1 MLMYHPAQDINH
13 CVFRVLLITE
23 ESEHDKIRIDVYR
36 LIDFYTLFPYLL
48 RLIVKLPSPLHRF
61 KSKFN
66 DIPEP
71 FESLKNTKRII
82 YELEQLQ
89 STAIQNL
96 VAKGLLDS
104 ESFNEGYLKRT
115 DKELPENFS
124 DVIKDSRLLKEEWFE
139 VLINEFPKA
148 KLTGSNGLKARTGLM
163 EYRYDLEKS

>member
-13 CVFRVLLITE
+13 CVFRILMTTE
-23 ESEHDKIRIDVYR
+23 NSEHDMLKIDVYR

-48 RLIVKLPSPLHRF
+48 RLIAKLPSPLHRF

-66 DIPEP
+66 EIPEP
-71 FESLKNTKRII
+71 FESLKNTRRII

-89 STAIQNL
+89 SIAMQNL

-104 ESFNEGYLKRT
+104 KSFNEGYLKRT
-115 DKELPENFS
+115 DKKLPASFS
-124 DVIKDSRLLKEEWFE
+124 DAIRDSRLLKEDWFE

-148 KLTGSNGLKARTGLM
+148 KLTGNNGLKARTGLM